1 MSFKSEAANVRGKI
15 AAGTFKK
22 AAPSPFKG
30 FFEQLSAGI
39 IRSDEAKR
47 LEDIA
52 TRKENKRI
60 AREVKAKQDKADALE
75 VSQRSLVNL
84 YFTQKGHEK
93 TATNI
98 ASVLSIVQ
106 DGGVENI
113 IELTETMDKYSTYTP
128 GITGQDPVIDQEAYD
143 ALKNTS
149 LVTETVA
156 LPEEFPFKTTNYN
169 YETESY
175 DGGSRVINAR
185 DLKRFATYDGD
196 DEKKREAKVLAQ
208 QMIDLGLSDD
218 GRLTTLKPVARE
230 PDQRRAGDGFE
241 TDITPYKSGDTPGVI
256 TFTGEKPEDISDD
269 VANIKNIADWNAA
282 NNKANAMND
291 SDYKDRLL
299 KELAGI
305 KGQFTTDPKTSDQSD
320 FFAGLKTDADWK
332 AIKTQIDSMIDGDL
346 KTNRLARYNTLVKL
360 KKINQDILDSNSDQ
374 SDFFKGMTTDEEYA
388 AISSVIDSMTDSALK
403 TNRRKI
409 YEQLVAAR
417 DKRELENAAT
427 ADISGFIAGITNEDQ
442 WTAKYNEASSME
454 PGIIKTRYLDELMK
468 IKTSV
473 ADDIPKPKF
482 MTETLTKQNIPSFLT
497 EIETAIASLRAIP
510 AEKRTL
516 TQSNTLLAYI
526 DRQTLINVTD
536 KAFIAREEE
545 PQLELTDRRA
555 TVTIEGTN
563 SDGDNTPFDLYLT
576 QTKNGNWFDAN
587 SGKTYGPN
595 EIVKIGPDSDQL
607 DQAGRFGNQLQAT
620 LTKPLGD
627 LRTGTTSMSK
637 TALALDA
644 FVKENPAIL
653 TFIGGAASEF
663 MVQLQ
668 NELSAIAQALRGRG
682 LSDAQYEEEFINASI
697 AAAENSS
704 VMDNGRIY
712 SQWKAL
718 NARHAFSFAKLALE
732 SSGQAL
738 SNFDYK
744 NAVLINNTGSD
755 YPTYSANIRLQTR
768 IVLQTAAD
776 KYAQLLKNPNHNI
789 AMRIPVYKEVWDD
802 TGLSTPLLDYV
813 KDRDPEI
820 IAWANDTAF
829 PVANEPPEDV
839 NSNGNGVGLTEM
851 LNNPVFADSIKVQME
866 RLASEDA
873 SESLINGFIQ
883 RYGRIAFG
891 DNATAEQLSSL
902 RTALGLGN

>member
-1 MSFKSEAANVRGKI
+1 M
-15 AAGTFKK
+15 
-22 AAPSPFKG
+22 
-30 FFEQLSAGI
+30 
-39 IRSDEAKR
+39 
-47 LEDIA
+47 
-52 TRKENKRI
+52 
-60 AREVKAKQDKADALE
+60 
-75 VSQRSLVNL
+75 
-84 YFTQKGHEK
+84 
-93 TATNI
+93 
-98 ASVLSIVQ
+98 
-106 DGGVENI
+106 
-113 IELTETMDKYSTYTP
+113 
-128 GITGQDPVIDQEAYD
+128 
-143 ALKNTS
+143 
-149 LVTETVA
+149 
-156 LPEEFPFKTTNYN
+156 
-169 YETESY
+169 
-175 DGGSRVINAR
+175 
-185 DLKRFATYDGD
+185 
-196 DEKKREAKVLAQ
+196 
-208 QMIDLGLSDD
+208 
-218 GRLTTLKPVARE
+218 
-230 PDQRRAGDGFE
+230 
-241 TDITPYKSGDTPGVI
+241 I

-269 VANIKNIADWNAA
+269 VANIKTQEDWTAA
-282 NNKANAMND
+282 YNKANAMND
-291 SDYKDRLL
+291 GDYRNRLIIAL
-299 KELAGI
+299 DDI
-305 KGQFTTDPKTSDQSD
+305 KSQFTTNPKTSDQSE
-320 FFAGLKTDADWK
+320 FFAGLKTDADYLAKK
-332 AIKTQIDSMIDGDL
+332 AQIDSMPDGDL
-346 KTNRLARYNTLVKL
+346 KTNRMARYNELVKL
-360 KKINQDILDSNSDQ
+360 KKENQTILDSNSDQ
-374 SDFFKGMTTDEEYA
+374 SNFFKGMTTPKEFA
-388 AISSVIDSMTDSALK
+388 AILSVIDSMPDSSLKTNRRKIYEQLVAARDKRELENAETVDISGFIADITTEAQWTAKFNEVTNMTDGGKKTRILTALEGIKDQFITNPKTSDQSEFFAGLKTDADYLAKKAQIDSMPDGDLKTNRMARYNELVKLKKENQTILDSNSDQSNFFKGMTTPKEFAAILSVIDSMPDSSLK

-468 IKTSV
+468 IKGSV

-510 AEKRTL
+510 AEQRTL

-644 FVKENPAIL
+644 FVKKNPAIL
-653 TFIGGAASEF
+653 TFIGGATSAF

-768 IVLQTAAD
+768 IVLQSAAD
-776 KYAQLLKNPNHNI
+776 KYDQLLKNPNHNI
-789 AMRIPVYKEVWDD
+789 AMIIPVYRDVWDD

-829 PVANEPPEDV
+829 PVANEPPRVV
-839 NSNGNGVGLTEM
+839 NPNGNGVGLTEM

>member
-1 MSFKSEAANVRGKI
+1 S
-15 AAGTFKK
+15 
-22 AAPSPFKG
+22 
-30 FFEQLSAGI
+30 
-39 IRSDEAKR
+39 
-47 LEDIA
+47 
-52 TRKENKRI
+52 
-60 AREVKAKQDKADALE
+60 
-75 VSQRSLVNL
+75 
-84 YFTQKGHEK
+84 
-93 TATNI
+93 
-98 ASVLSIVQ
+98 
-106 DGGVENI
+106 
-113 IELTETMDKYSTYTP
+113 
-128 GITGQDPVIDQEAYD
+128 
-143 ALKNTS
+143 
-149 LVTETVA
+149 
-156 LPEEFPFKTTNYN
+156 
-169 YETESY
+169 
-175 DGGSRVINAR
+175 
-185 DLKRFATYDGD
+185 
-196 DEKKREAKVLAQ
+196 
-208 QMIDLGLSDD
+208 
-218 GRLTTLKPVARE
+218 
-230 PDQRRAGDGFE
+230 
-241 TDITPYKSGDTPGVI
+241 
-256 TFTGEKPEDISDD
+256 
-269 VANIKNIADWNAA
+269 
-282 NNKANAMND
+282 
-291 SDYKDRLL
+291 
-299 KELAGI
+299 
-305 KGQFTTDPKTSDQSD
+305 
-320 FFAGLKTDADWK
+320 
-332 AIKTQIDSMIDGDL
+332 
-346 KTNRLARYNTLVKL
+346 
-360 KKINQDILDSNSDQ
+360 
-374 SDFFKGMTTDEEYA
+374 
-388 AISSVIDSMTDSALK
+388 
-403 TNRRKI
+403 
-409 YEQLVAAR
+409 
-417 DKRELENAAT
+417 
-427 ADISGFIAGITNEDQ
+427 
-442 WTAKYNEASSME
+442 
-454 PGIIKTRYLDELMK
+454 
-468 IKTSV
+468 
-473 ADDIPKPKF
+473 
-482 MTETLTKQNIPSFLT
+482 
-497 EIETAIASLRAIP
+497 
-510 AEKRTL
+510 
-516 TQSNTLLAYI
+516 
-526 DRQTLINVTD
+526 TD
-536 KAFIAREEE
+536 KAFIAREDE
-545 PQLELTDRRA
+545 PELKLTDRRA
-555 TVTIEGTN
+555 TVTIAGN
-563 SDGDNTPFDLYLT
+563 NPDGDTTPFDLYLT
-576 QTKNGNWFDAN
+576 QTENGNWFDAN

-637 TALALDA
+637 TALALDT

-768 IVLQTAAD
+768 IVLQSAAD

-789 AMRIPVYKEVWDD
+789 AMKIPVYRDVWDD

-829 PVANEPPEDV
+829 PVANEPPEVVDP
-839 NSNGNGVGLTEM
+839 NGNGVGLTEM